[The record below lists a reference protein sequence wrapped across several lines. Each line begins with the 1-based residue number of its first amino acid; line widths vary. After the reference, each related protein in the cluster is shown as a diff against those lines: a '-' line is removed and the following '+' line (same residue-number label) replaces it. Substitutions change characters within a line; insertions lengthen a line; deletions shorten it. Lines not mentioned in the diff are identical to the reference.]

1 MTAHP
6 ANGPMAMDSALD
18 LDELKRQQAALQ
30 RGGRL
35 SRLHVAIVAASVVV
49 TVLAWYTSSTLIE
62 QRAEQRFKREIGRV
76 IELVEER
83 MHHYEDALLAGV
95 ASIQSNEGVVSR
107 ERWRRYAD
115 SLQINE
121 RYPGISGIGVIF
133 HVAPDE
139 VDAFTERA
147 AAENPGYAIHPP
159 HEFDFRLPI
168 AYIEPE
174 APNAAALGL
183 DVAFEHNR
191 RTAALRARRLG
202 TTQISGPIVLVQD
215 AGRTPGFLFYA
226 PYYAYGGDGTPAQ
239 GVAPRYREQ
248 QFRGLVYAPLV
259 VESLVA
265 GTLDRRS
272 RDVRLSIRDGDEVLY
287 TDADAQPDE
296 DEHLPYTAARQV
308 EMYGRT
314 WTFEFRGSGSVAGE
328 SASRQ
333 PRVVLIGGLLIE
345 LMLVVLFWLMSRS
358 NRRMIAL
365 AEGMTDDLSRHAR
378 ALADTNEELRN
389 YAHIV
394 SHDLQTPIRG
404 IQDLAGFIRE
414 DLGEYLASND
424 AVSEVGTNLDR
435 LCAQAARGQTLIT
448 GILDYSSVGV
458 HDESLSSVDVREL
471 VEQIGATL
479 DVRPGQLVIDGELPV
494 FETHAVRLGQ
504 VLANLIGNAFKYHP
518 ERDRA
523 RVHVSVARHGAF
535 HRFTVTDNGP
545 GIEPRH
551 HDRIFDVFEK
561 LQTSADV
568 HSSGIG
574 LSIVRKSV
582 ELLGGSVSVASA
594 AGQGATFR
602 FDWPVANVRRAA

>member
-1 MTAHP
+1 
-6 ANGPMAMDSALD
+6 MARDAVLD

-30 RGGRL
+30 RGARL
-35 SRLHVAIVAASVVV
+35 SRLHVAIVAASVLV
-49 TVLAWYTSSTLIE
+49 TVLAWYTSSTLVE
-62 QRAEQRFKREIGRV
+62 QRAGQRFEREVGRV

-83 MHHYEDALLAGV
+83 MQHYEDALLSGV
-95 ASIQSNEGVVSR
+95 ASIQANQGVVSR
-107 ERWRRYAD
+107 DRWRRYAD
-115 SLQINE
+115 NLQLNE

-133 HVAPDE
+133 HVASDE

-147 AAENPGYAIHPP
+147 AVENPGYAIHPP

-168 AYIEPE
+168 VYIEPE

-183 DVAFEHNR
+183 DVAFEHHR

-226 PYYAYGGDGTPAQ
+226 PYYADGRAGAGAQ

-248 QFRGLVYAPLV
+248 RFRGLVYAPLV

-265 GTLDRRS
+265 GTLDRRR
-272 RDVRLSIRDGDEVLY
+272 RDVQLSIRDGEDVLY
-287 TDADAQPDE
+287 TEAGAQPDE
-296 DEHLPYTAARQV
+296 DGHLRYTAVRQV
-308 EMYGRT
+308 EMYGRV
-314 WTFEFRGSGSVAGE
+314 WTFEFGGSGSAAGE
-328 SASRQ
+328 SSSRL

-345 LMLVVLFWLMSRS
+345 GLLVVLFWLMSRS

-365 AEGMTDDLSRHAR
+365 AESMTDDLSRHAQ

-414 DLGEYLASND
+414 DLSEYLASND
-424 AVSEVGTNLDR
+424 AGPEVGTNLDR
-435 LCAQAARGQTLIT
+435 LCDQAARGQTLIT

-479 DVRPGQLVIDGELPV
+479 GVRPDQLVIDGDMPV

-504 VLANLIGNAFKYHP
+504 VLDNLIGNAFKYHP

-535 HRFTVTDNGP
+535 HRFTVADNGP
-545 GIEPRH
+545 GIEPRY
-551 HDRIFDVFEK
+551 HDRIFDMFEK
-561 LQTSADV
+561 LQSSADV

-582 ELLGGSVSVASA
+582 ELLGGSVSVESV

-602 FDWPVANVRRAA
+602 FDWPVDNVRTATRHAA